1 MSLVL
6 RAGSAMVLPR
16 LVRCAA
22 NARAFAQLRTP
33 TGSIPSSCFCTGW
46 AR

>member
-6 RAGSAMVLPR
+6 RAGSAMAPSR
-16 LVRCAA
+16 LACRTA
-22 NARAFAQLRTP
+22 NTHAFAQLRTP
-33 TGSIPSSCFCTGW
+33 TGSNTSSCFCTGR

>member
-6 RAGSAMVLPR
+6 RAGSAAAPSR
-16 LVRCAA
+16 HACCAA
-22 NARAFAQLRTP
+22 NAHAFAQLRTP
-33 TGSIPSSCFCTGW
+33 TGSNTSSCFRTGR

>member
-6 RAGSAMVLPR
+6 RAGSAAALPR
-16 LVRCAA
+16 LACCAA
-22 NARAFAQLRTP
+22 NSRAFAQLRTP
-33 TGSIPSSCFCTGW
+33 TGSNPSSCFCTGQ